1 MSLFYSKNFTPN
13 GPNYTHFSDEEFGR
27 LYELSTQVSD
37 SDKRVKIYQRL
48 NEILFDDMPVIPLYY
63 DQIVRFTHK
72 NISGF
77 RLNAQNNLDLSRVIK
92 R

>member
-1 MSLFYSKNFTPN
+1 MSKFLDYAAKKYYEGTPVI
-13 GPNYTHFSDEEFGR
+13 SDEEFDR
-27 LYELSTQVSD
+27 LYELSTQESD
-37 SDKRVKIYQRL
+37 LDKRIEIYQRL

-77 RLNAQNNLDLSRVIK
+77 RVNAQNNLDLSSVIK